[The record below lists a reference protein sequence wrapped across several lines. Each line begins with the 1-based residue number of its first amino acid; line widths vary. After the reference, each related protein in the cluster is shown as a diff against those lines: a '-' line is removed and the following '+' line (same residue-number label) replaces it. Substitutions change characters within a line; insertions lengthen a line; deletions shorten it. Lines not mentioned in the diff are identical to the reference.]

1 MIWRNGGCN
10 CQLLTFKIAW
20 LAQHHQGSASAQ
32 GDGDYFQTARGPVI
46 SVCDEVMV
54 GFDRSRL
61 EQMLNCLSNQTSV

>member
-1 MIWRNGGCN
+1 MAFTEYDVSKDPQALKEMVAISKRR
-10 CQLLTFKIAW
+10 AV
-20 LAQHHQGSASAQ
+20 
-32 GDGDYFQTARGPVI
+32 PVI